1 MTNWLNQFGFELLP
15 TNLNLF
21 LRRPPADKTGQPL
34 NGLTR
39 PSSAYDKLMKNIK
52 PDAAKKSEEV
62 SLDANKILDELPILN
77 FMRSNTLMF
86 NQ

>member
-1 MTNWLNQFGFELLP
+1 M
-15 TNLNLF
+15 
-21 LRRPPADKTGQPL
+21 

-52 PDAAKKSEEV
+52 PDNAKKSEEV

>member
-1 MTNWLNQFGFELLP
+1 M
-15 TNLNLF
+15 
-21 LRRPPADKTGQPL
+21 

-39 PSSAYDKLMKNIK
+39 QSSTYDKLIKTIK
-52 PDAAKKSEEV
+52 PENPKKSEEA
-62 SLDANKILDELPILN
+62 SLDTNKILDELPILN

>member
-1 MTNWLNQFGFELLP
+1 MTFP
-15 TNLNLF
+15 
-21 LRRPPADKTGQPL
+21 DKAGQPM

-39 PSSAYDKLMKNIK
+39 PASAYDKLIKNIK
-52 PDAAKKSEEV
+52 PDSNPKKNEEAG
-62 SLDANKILDELPILN
+62 LDANKILDELPILN